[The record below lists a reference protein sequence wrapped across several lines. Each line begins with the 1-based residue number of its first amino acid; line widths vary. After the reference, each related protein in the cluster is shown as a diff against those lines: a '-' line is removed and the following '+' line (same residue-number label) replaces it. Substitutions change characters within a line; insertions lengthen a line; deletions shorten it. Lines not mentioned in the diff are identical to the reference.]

1 MSIRFACR
9 CGKKI
14 KVPDDKIGNKVLCPD
29 CGSPVV
35 VPESDTVAVET
46 VAVGA
51 ADRATDL
58 LKGSGTR
65 AKPPRSHFAFDDHP
79 EDVGAYS
86 VRGTVKYLIPTVL
99 LGAFVVLAIS
109 YATYWVAS
117 SLMPSG
123 PITPDLGEVGGTV
136 TLDGKPLAYA
146 MVQFHPES
154 GMVAGSRVGSSAA
167 TTNSEGKYRLVY
179 VGDVYGAAIGRH
191 RVTIQ
196 APNLSRERQLPIKY
210 TSVRRTALLN
220 EVEAGTNEI
229 NIDLFLN

>member
-46 VAVGA
+46 VSVGA

-65 AKPPRSHFAFDDHP
+65 AKPRSHFAFDDHP
-79 EDVGAYS
+79 EDAGAYS
-86 VRGTVKYLIPTVL
+86 TRETAKYLIPTVL
-99 LGAFVVLAIS
+99 LGAFLVLVIS

-117 SLMPSG
+117 SFMPSG
-123 PITPDLGEVGGTV
+123 PITPDLGEVRGTV
-136 TLDGKPLAYA
+136 TLDGKPLARA

-154 GMVAGSRVGSSAA
+154 GMEAGSRAGSSAA

-179 VGDVYGAAIGRH
+179 VGDVYGAAIGKH

-196 APNLSRERQLPIKY
+196 APNLSRERRLPRKY
-210 TSVRRTALLN
+210 TSVRRTVLLN

-229 NIDLFLN
+229 NLDLFLE